1 MKKGI
6 YTASFFILIF
16 ILFSSNAEAMARKE
30 YGTPLGT
37 YEGDKGIKIISFS
50 KNWTSQEKLKSVYDE
65 LLKNFHGE
73 EITYLSNIY
82 IYPDS
87 PDGVAGNYY
96 EDYEISNEG
105 KYVYKKGRYI
115 EIFNGNQYK
124 DVSQFA
130 WVLSH
135 EYGHHFTLYYLLT
148 KENKHFNQWE
158 QTKYAQ
164 IRGLTKYK
172 EVEYYSVNDTGYIH
186 KWDVAEIAAEDY
198 VQLFGSPTAK
208 KSTDYKDVKERVEQN
223 IKDYYYST
231 DSFNLL
237 PQENLSLPLAADVS
251 GLYLYWLGLAGYT
264 TVEPSLPSKPVLT
277 IKKVGEIMP
286 GYSQY
291 EVSWNPISDGKNYE
305 YTLVSYPVEDNHFPR
320 PVKTVVTGEPM
331 KAYIGSAMSS
341 NKNTNSLILDDQY
354 RGEYYFRLFIKNPK
368 GFMFSTEPIKFK
380 FEDKP
385 KKPLY
390 LMTDVPNNHWARES
404 IQTVVDHNI
413 AKGYDDGSFKPENK
427 VTKAEFMAMLIRS
440 INYKVTKQNNE
451 NHWFV
456 KQGYLEAAKK
466 LKLITEADYGTNYS
480 KLKYDDFVTRD
491 EMSAMAGNLLKYLGY
506 TAPANQNINFS
517 DAKDIKHKK
526 ELSIAL
532 RYSILS
538 GYPDRTFKP
547 SKQVTRAEAAA
558 VIYKLLHLMGG

>member
-6 YTASFFILIF
+6 FTISFFIFIF
-16 ILFSSNAEAMARKE
+16 VLLSSSAEAKARTE
-30 YGTPLGT
+30 YGAPLGT

-96 EDYEISNEG
+96 EDYEINNEG

-115 EIFNGNQYK
+115 EIFNGDQYR

-158 QTKYAQ
+158 QTRYAK
-164 IRGLTKYK
+164 IRGLTNYK

-208 KSTDYKDVKERVEQN
+208 KSTDYKDVQERVEQN

-237 PQENLSLPLAADVS
+237 PQENLSLPLAADVP

-264 TVEPSLPSKPVLT
+264 TVEPTLPVKPVLT
-277 IKKVGEIMP
+277 IKKIGEIMP
-286 GYSQY
+286 GYPQY
-291 EVSWNPISDGKNYE
+291 EISWNPISDGQNYE

-320 PVKTVVTGEPM
+320 PVKTVVTGEAM
-331 KAYIGSAMSS
+331 KAYIGSAMSRS
-341 NKNTNSLILDDQY
+341 KNMNTLILDDQY
-354 RGEYYFRLFIKNPK
+354 QGEYYFRLFIKNPK
-368 GFMFSTEPIKFK
+368 GFMFSTEPVKFK

-385 KKPLY
+385 TKPLY
-390 LMTDVPNNHWARES
+390 LMTDVPNNHWAKDA
-404 IQTVVDHNI
+404 ITTVVDHNI
-413 AKGYDDGSFKPENK
+413 AKGYEDGSFKPENK

-440 INYKVTKQNNE
+440 TDYKLTKQNNE

-456 KQGYLEAAKK
+456 KQGYLEAARK
-466 LKLITEADYGTNYS
+466 LKLISEADYGMNYT
-480 KLKYDDFVTRD
+480 KLRYDDPVTRD
-491 EMSAMAGNLLKYLGY
+491 EMSAMVGNLLKYLGY
-506 TAPANQNINFS
+506 TIPVNQINFS
-517 DAKDIKHKK
+517 DTKEIKHKK

-538 GYPDRTFKP
+538 GYPDNTFKP
-547 SKQVTRAEAAA
+547 SRQVTRAEAAT
-558 VIYKLLHLMGG
+558 VLSKLLNLKRR

>member
-16 ILFSSNAEAMARKE
+16 ILFSSNVEAMARKE

-264 TVEPSLPSKPVLT
+264 TVEPSLPIKPVLT
-277 IKKVGEIMP
+277 IKKAGEIMP

-506 TAPANQNINFS
+506 TAPANQTINFS